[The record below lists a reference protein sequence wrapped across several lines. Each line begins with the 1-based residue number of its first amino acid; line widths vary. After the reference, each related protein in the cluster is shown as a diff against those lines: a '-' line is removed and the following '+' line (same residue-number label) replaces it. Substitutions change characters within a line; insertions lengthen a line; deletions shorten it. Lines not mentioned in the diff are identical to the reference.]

1 MKNNLTQP
9 RIKSQRGIGLIEVMI
24 SLAIGLVLLGALAY
38 FFIANQQIN
47 RTHDDVS
54 RMQESGRN
62 AMEILGKAI
71 RQAGY
76 RLDVDQPLYVDT
88 VKNIYSIIGTNNSG
102 TGAAALPDTITI
114 RHDPKW
120 APSTTN
126 PIYGSEVDCLG
137 NTVVSN
143 NDTFDSYGNRNINS
157 AVVEYGFRIKYDA
170 NIPYLYCSN
179 TANNPAT
186 GGTAIVDNIENMQI
200 QYGII
205 DGTGAITK
213 YIDEPTNAE
222 FAQVAAVRVSLLVRG
237 PSSNIATYSAKNI
250 ADDIWP
256 EYTYNKEKV
265 KNKDGYLRQ
274 VYTSTFT
281 VRNQA
286 R

>member
-1 MKNNLTQP
+1 MKHNLTQP
-9 RIKSQRGIGLIEVMI
+9 RIKRQRGVGLIEVMI

-76 RLDVDQPLYVDT
+76 RLDVDQPLYVDPAN
-88 VKNIYSIIGTNNSG
+88 NISSIIGTNKTG
-102 TGAAALPDTITI
+102 TGASAVPDTITI

-126 PIYGSEVDCLG
+126 PIYGSEADCLG
-137 NTVVSN
+137 NIVNSN
-143 NDTFDSYGNRNINS
+143 NDGFNTYGNRNINK
-157 AVVEYGFRIKYDA
+157 AILEYGFRIKYDA
-170 NIPYLYCSN
+170 NVPYLYCN
-179 TANNPAT
+179 NVANNPVT
-186 GGTAIVDNIENMQI
+186 GGTALVDNIENMQI
-200 QYGII
+200 KYGII
-205 DGTGAITK
+205 DGTGAITE
-213 YIDEPTNAE
+213 YIDAPTNAQ
-222 FAQVAAVRVSLLVRG
+222 FSQVAAVRVSLLVRG
-237 PSSNIATYSAKNI
+237 PSTNIAANKSQK
-250 ADDIWP
+250 
-256 EYTYNKEKV
+256 YTYNGEEIT
-265 KNKDGYLRQ
+265 NTDGYLRQ